1 MNENM
6 TKSVK
11 LALVF
16 GFAGAV
22 GIPLAYECY
31 ANVSRFI
38 AMFLLAAGAVFVGI
52 KLSEFS
58 FKDAFVA
65 FVFMFVLM
73 CGFTI
78 VGFMIIHPAVVKFLE
93 ERSEYYPLS
102 AVEGVKFFVKTAGI
116 QLLAVGV
123 CVVKACGKYMI
134 KKFRENSEA
143 TGKYIENAFDDS
155 EKF

>member
-6 TKSVK
+6 NRSVR
-11 LALVF
+11 LALIF
-16 GFAGAV
+16 GFVGAV

-38 AMFLLAAGAVFVGI
+38 ALVLLAMAAVYVGV
-52 KLSEFS
+52 KLSAFS

-73 CGFTI
+73 SGFTI
-78 VGFMIIHPAVVKFLE
+78 VGFMIIHPAVEKALRE
-93 ERSEYYPLS
+93 SSEYYALS
-102 AVEGVKFFVKTAGI
+102 IAESVKFFVKTAGI
-116 QLLAVGV
+116 QFLAVGV
-123 CVVKACGKYMI
+123 CVLKSCGKYMVV
-134 KKFRENSEA
+134 KFIENSEA
-143 TGKYIENAFDDS
+143 TGKYIENAFDEE